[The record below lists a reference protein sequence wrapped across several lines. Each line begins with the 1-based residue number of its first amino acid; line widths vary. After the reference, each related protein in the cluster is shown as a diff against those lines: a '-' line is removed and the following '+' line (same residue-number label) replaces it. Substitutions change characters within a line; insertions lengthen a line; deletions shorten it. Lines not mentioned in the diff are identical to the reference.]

1 MLNNIDSFDE
11 KIIKILQ
18 NDARKPFVDIANT
31 IGLSE
36 SAVRRRIKNLTDNDI
51 IKKFTIEINNRGKTS
66 AITLISVASSSD
78 TSTVTSK
85 LLNLEGVDVVYEIT
99 GQYDIAA
106 IISAPEISEINSYI
120 DEVRKI
126 EGVSDTNTVIILKT
140 LKNIWYSIYRS
151 KYSEVYFHFI
161 ALTFISHTKDVVISL
176 KWYLNQMILTIM
188 RINTIM

>member
-18 NDARKPFVDIANT
+18 NDARKPFVEIANN

-36 SAVRRRIKNLTDNDI
+36 SAVRRRIKNLTDNNI
-51 IKKFTIEINNRGKTS
+51 IKKFTIEINNSEKTS
-66 AITLISVASSSD
+66 ATTLISVASSSD

-85 LLNLEGVDVVYEIT
+85 MLNLEGVDVVYEIT

-106 IISAPEISEINSYI
+106 IISAPAISEINSYI

-140 LKNIWYSIYRS
+140 LKY
-151 KYSEVYFHFI
+151 
-161 ALTFISHTKDVVISL
+161 
-176 KWYLNQMILTIM
+176 
-188 RINTIM
+188 

>member
-1 MLNNIDSFDE
+1 MLNNVDSFDE

-18 NDARKPFVDIANT
+18 NDARKPFVEIANT

-36 SAVRRRIKNLTDNDI
+36 SAVRRRIKNLTDNNI
-51 IKKFTIEINNRGKTS
+51 IKKFTIEINNNEKTS
-66 AITLISVASSSD
+66 AITLISVASSSEA
-78 TSTVTSK
+78 STVTSK

-106 IISAPEISEINSYI
+106 IISAPAISEINSYI

-140 LKNIWYSIYRS
+140 LKY
-151 KYSEVYFHFI
+151 
-161 ALTFISHTKDVVISL
+161 
-176 KWYLNQMILTIM
+176 
-188 RINTIM
+188 

>member
-18 NDARKPFVDIANT
+18 NDARKPFVEIANT

-36 SAVRRRIKNLTDNDI
+36 SAVRRRIKNLTDNKI
-51 IKKFTIEINNRGKTS
+51 IKKFTIEINNNEKTS
-66 AITLISVASSSD
+66 AITLISVASSSEA
-78 TSTVTSK
+78 STVTSK

-106 IISAPEISEINSYI
+106 IISAPAISEINSYI

-140 LKNIWYSIYRS
+140 LKY
-151 KYSEVYFHFI
+151 
-161 ALTFISHTKDVVISL
+161 
-176 KWYLNQMILTIM
+176 
-188 RINTIM
+188 

>member
-11 KIIKILQ
+11 KIIKILH
-18 NDARKPFVDIANT
+18 NDSRKPFVEIANT

-36 SAVRRRIKNLTDNDI
+36 SAVRRRVKNLIDNNI
-51 IKKFTIEINNRGKTS
+51 IKKFTIEINSEKTS

-85 LLNLEGVDVVYEIT
+85 LLNLEGVDVIYEIT

-106 IISAPEISEINSYI
+106 IISAPAISEINSYI

-140 LKNIWYSIYRS
+140 LKS
-151 KYSEVYFHFI
+151 
-161 ALTFISHTKDVVISL
+161 
-176 KWYLNQMILTIM
+176 
-188 RINTIM
+188 

>member
-18 NDARKPFVDIANT
+18 NDARKPFVEIANT

-36 SAVRRRIKNLTDNDI
+36 SAVRRRIKNLTDNNV
-51 IKKFTIEINNRGKTS
+51 IKKFTIEINNSEKTS

-85 LLNLEGVDVVYEIT
+85 LLNLEGVDVIYEIT

-106 IISAPEISEINSYI
+106 IISAPVISEINSYI

-140 LKNIWYSIYRS
+140 LKY
-151 KYSEVYFHFI
+151 
-161 ALTFISHTKDVVISL
+161 
-176 KWYLNQMILTIM
+176 
-188 RINTIM
+188 

>member
-11 KIIKILQ
+11 KIIKILH
-18 NDARKPFVDIANT
+18 NDARKPFVEIANT

-36 SAVRRRIKNLTDNDI
+36 SAVRRRVKNLIDNNI
-51 IKKFTIEINNRGKTS
+51 IKKFTIELNNSEKTS

-85 LLNLEGVDVVYEIT
+85 LLNLEGVDVIYEIT

-106 IISAPEISEINSYI
+106 IISAPAISEINSYI

-140 LKNIWYSIYRS
+140 LKS
-151 KYSEVYFHFI
+151 
-161 ALTFISHTKDVVISL
+161 
-176 KWYLNQMILTIM
+176 
-188 RINTIM
+188 

>member
-1 MLNNIDSFDE
+1 MLNNVDSFDE

-18 NDARKPFVDIANT
+18 NDARKPFVEIANN

-36 SAVRRRIKNLTDNDI
+36 SAVRRRIKNLTDNNI
-51 IKKFTIEINNRGKTS
+51 IKKFTIEINNSEKTS

-85 LLNLEGVDVVYEIT
+85 MLNLEGVDVVYEIT

-106 IISAPEISEINSYI
+106 IISAPAISEINSYI

-140 LKNIWYSIYRS
+140 LKY
-151 KYSEVYFHFI
+151 
-161 ALTFISHTKDVVISL
+161 
-176 KWYLNQMILTIM
+176 
-188 RINTIM
+188 

>member
-18 NDARKPFVDIANT
+18 EDSRRSFVEIANS

-36 SAVRRRIKNLTDNDI
+36 SAVRRRVRNLTDNKV
-51 IKKFTIEINNRGKTS
+51 IKRFTIEISQNEKTS
-66 AITLISVASSSD
+66 AITLISMASTSD
-78 TSTVTSK
+78 TSTVTSR
-85 LLNLEGVDVVYEIT
+85 LLKLEGIEVVYEIT

-106 IISAPEISEINSYI
+106 IISAPAISQINSYI

-140 LKNIWYSIYRS
+140 MKG
-151 KYSEVYFHFI
+151 
-161 ALTFISHTKDVVISL
+161 
-176 KWYLNQMILTIM
+176 
-188 RINTIM
+188 

>member
-18 NDARKPFVDIANT
+18 NDARKPFVEIANN

-36 SAVRRRIKNLTDNDI
+36 SAVRRRIKNLTDNNI
-51 IKKFTIEINNRGKTS
+51 IKKFTIEINNSEKTS

-85 LLNLEGVDVVYEIT
+85 MLNLEGVDVVYEIT

-106 IISAPEISEINSYI
+106 IISAPAISEINSYI

-140 LKNIWYSIYRS
+140 LKY
-151 KYSEVYFHFI
+151 
-161 ALTFISHTKDVVISL
+161 
-176 KWYLNQMILTIM
+176 
-188 RINTIM
+188 

>member
-1 MLNNIDSFDE
+1 RKEEMLNNIDSFDE

-18 NDARKPFVDIANT
+18 NDARKPFVEIANT

-36 SAVRRRIKNLTDNDI
+36 SAVRRRIKNLTDNNV
-51 IKKFTIEINNRGKTS
+51 IKKFTIEINNSEKTS

-85 LLNLEGVDVVYEIT
+85 LLKLEGVDVIYEIT
-99 GQYDIAA
+99 GQYDVAA
-106 IISAPEISEINSYI
+106 IISAPTISEINSYI

-140 LKNIWYSIYRS
+140 LKY
-151 KYSEVYFHFI
+151 
-161 ALTFISHTKDVVISL
+161 
-176 KWYLNQMILTIM
+176 
-188 RINTIM
+188 